1 MNENSLKKLAQMRGQ
16 VGQGFSEYS
25 LIIVLVVVAVSVL
38 IRIFGERLA
47 NLVNN
52 AMSIFQ

>member
-1 MNENSLKKLAQMRGQ
+1 MNKNTLKKLAHTRSQA
-16 VGQGFSEYS
+16 GQGFSEYS

-47 NLVNN
+47 NLVNS

>member
-1 MNENSLKKLAQMRGQ
+1 MNKNSLKKLAPMHGQ
-16 VGQGFSEYS
+16 AGQGFSEYS

-47 NLVNN
+47 NLVNS

>member
-1 MNENSLKKLAQMRGQ
+1 MNKNSLKKLAQMRGQ